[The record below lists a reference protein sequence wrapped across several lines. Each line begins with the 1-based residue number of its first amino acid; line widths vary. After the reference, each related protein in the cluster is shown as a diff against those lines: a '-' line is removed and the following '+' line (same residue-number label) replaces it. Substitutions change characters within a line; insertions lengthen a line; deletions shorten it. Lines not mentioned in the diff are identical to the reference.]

1 MPEKRIARANSMT
14 ADNTPKAR
22 AKRAARKRVPP
33 ADPAS
38 KEILNPT
45 PGTDPNKAL
54 WRWVGPAVR
63 RIRLSNY
70 KNIVACDVALAPLT
84 VVAGHNGAGK
94 SNLLDAFAFIAECLR
109 TSVDAAIASRG
120 GIEAVRRRSTGH
132 PRTLA
137 VEVEVRLPNWQL
149 ASYDFSVADGPA
161 GGTAVVKE
169 RVLVKDDE
177 GRLIARL
184 RRSKGTILEA
194 PFAAPPPPQASHLY
208 LPRAAACDEIFRSL
222 HDTLAAMTVYRLP
235 TGAGKAL
242 LPSDG
247 GALLNEDGANLAS
260 VIARLAYTEPQV
272 LERVAAHLGALVPG
286 VVALEPATIGPYVT
300 VRFRQTVAGARHPW
314 RFVAGEAA
322 DGTLRALAVLVA
334 AFQDTERNGTLSVAA
349 IEEPAVSLHPATVP
363 AIVDALREAAR
374 STQVIA
380 TSHRPELIDALDP
393 KRDTLLLATARD
405 GRCRIEPVAGPSA
418 PGPALTT
425 GEADDETDDNVAPPS
440 AGTLLRRGRLSA
452 SREKTID
459 EKQINL
465 FGTDG

>member
-1 MPEKRIARANSMT
+1 MT
-14 ADNTPKAR
+14 ADNSSKTR
-22 AKRAARKRVPP
+22 SKRAARKRVPS
-33 ADPAS
+33 ADPVPH
-38 KEILNPT
+38 EELPRT
-45 PGTDPNKAL
+45 QGTDETKAL

-63 RIRLSNY
+63 RIKLNNY

-84 VVAGHNGAGK
+84 VIAGHNGAGK
-94 SNLLDAFAFIAECLR
+94 SNLLDAFAFVAECLR

-149 ASYDFSVADGPA
+149 ASYDFSIADGPA

-194 PFAAPPPPQASHLY
+194 PFTAPPPPQASHLY

-235 TGAGKAL
+235 TGAGKTL

-247 GALLNEDGANLAS
+247 GALLGEDGANLAS
-260 VIARLAYTEPQV
+260 VIARLAYTEPHV
-272 LERVAAHLGALVPG
+272 LDRVAAHLGALVPG
-286 VVALEPATIGPYVT
+286 VVALEPAAVGPYVT

-334 AFQDTERNGTLSVAA
+334 AFQDTERTGALSVAA
-349 IEEPAVSLHPATVP
+349 IEEPAASLHPATVP
-363 AIVDALREAAR
+363 AIVEALREAAR
-374 STQVIA
+374 TTQVIA

-393 KRDTLLLATARD
+393 QRDTLLLATARD
-405 GRCRIEPVAGPSA
+405 GRSRIEPVTGPSA
-418 PGPALTT
+418 PGPPLTADEPEYD
-425 GEADDETDDNVAPPS
+425 EAEDAEAPPS
-440 AGTLLRRGRLSA
+440 VGTLLRRGRLTA
-452 SREKTID
+452 SRERASD
-459 EKQINL
+459 AKQINL